1 MFQSV
6 LLILII
12 MKKTMSASSIALPTF
27 MLIQLPEK
35 DTALPYAPLACSA
48 ILFLEDACHL
58 VLLDIGPRIQLM
70 IVFKSAELIVMLIM

>member
-48 ILFLEDACHL
+48 ILFLEDACLH
-58 VLLDIGPRIQLM
+58 VLLDIGLRIRLM
-70 IVFKSAELIVMLIM
+70 TVFKSVEQTAMLTM